1 MAYELTSSELLAG
14 VDKAIAELEAQ
25 AKELQA
31 ATPYGSASRGAP
43 AAAIP
48 VPGAPTP
55 SLDDLALTLSRLKQ
69 IKDWFEHD
77 ERLLPVV
84 DSFIGQKVKA
94 SEKRTNAVNTWIA
107 VATTIVGAIL
117 GWLVSGLLP
126 AVHLFH

>member
-14 VDKAIAELEAQ
+14 VNKAIAQLEAQ

-31 ATPYGSASRGAP
+31 APYGSASRGAP
-43 AAAIP
+43 AAAAA
-48 VPGAPTP
+48 PGAPAP

-77 ERLLPVV
+77 QRLLPIV

-94 SEKRTNAVNTWIA
+94 SEKRTNTLNLWLA
-107 VATTIVGAIL
+107 VATTVIGAVL
-117 GWLVSGLLP
+117 GWLASVILP
-126 AVHLFH
+126 QLFH

>member
-1 MAYELTSSELLAG
+1 MAYEQTNSGLLAG
-14 VDKAIAELEAQ
+14 IDKAIAQLEAQ

-31 ATPYGSASRGAP
+31 AAPYGSAQRGAAAP
-43 AAAIP
+43 AAA
-48 VPGAPTP
+48 APAP
-55 SLDDLALTLSRLKQ
+55 SLDDMALTISRLKQ

-94 SEKRTNAVNTWIA
+94 SEKRSTAINAWIA

-126 AVHLFH
+126 QVHLFH